1 MTVNNSFKSW
11 MINTWLTHIEYKKL
25 NCFLFFFYYFYYS
38 NLRYHSNKN
47 TTLRKKSL
55 KAMKIPVA
63 KVNINNLY

>member
-1 MTVNNSFKSW
+1 MTVNNSFKLW
-11 MINTWLTHIEYKKL
+11 VINTWLRHIEYKKL
-25 NCFLFFFYYFYYS
+25 NFFFFFT

-55 KAMKIPVA
+55 KAIKILVA